1 MSERTLFDYVVEVE
15 PDPPCQ
21 RHSVTSR
28 EAADAIKPD
37 ASELRRRVLA
47 YLRGRG
53 EDGATDEEMQT
64 GIPMPANTERPRR
77 CELVEMGSVVDSG
90 RKRRTRS
97 GRNAVVWVAGGKGGD
112 ATNNRRAVTEQRDR
126 EERGFDWETWIKG
139 D

>member
-1 MSERTLFDYVVEVE
+1 LTERTLFDYVAEVE

-53 EDGATDEEMQT
+53 EDGATDEEIQE
-64 GIPMPANTERPRR
+64 GLPMAQNTERPRR
-77 CELVEMGSVVDSG
+77 RELELAGLVIDSG

-97 GRNAVVWVAGGKGGD
+97 GRNAVVWVC
-112 ATNNRRAVTEQRDR
+112 
-126 EERGFDWETWIKG
+126 RG
-139 D
+139 

>member
-1 MSERTLFDYVVEVE
+1 MIERTLFDCVAEAE
-15 PDPPCQ
+15 PEPPCQ

-64 GIPMPANTERPRR
+64 GIPMVPNTQRPRR
-77 CELVEMGSVVDSG
+77 VELVEMGSVVDSG

-97 GRNAVVWVAGGKGGD
+97 GRNAVVWVS
-112 ATNNRRAVTEQRDR
+112 V
-126 EERGFDWETWIKG
+126 
-139 D
+139 

>member
-47 YLRGRG
+47 YLRARG
-53 EDGATDEEMQT
+53 EGGAGRDGVGGGQRAEAEDAQRAEC
-64 GIPMPANTERPRR
+64 GG
-77 CELVEMGSVVDSG
+77 VGGG
-90 RKRRTRS
+90 RK
-97 GRNAVVWVAGGKGGD
+97 GG
-112 ATNNRRAVTEQRDR
+112 
-126 EERGFDWETWIKG
+126 
-139 D
+139 